1 MIGWRAR
8 LGFLL
13 PPGNPTVEPEMMA
26 LAPPGVSLHFHRM
39 HAEGVTG
46 SLDGQEERNRQMVA
60 SLDAAARVL
69 AMVKPDVMVL
79 AHTST
84 SYSLGKAGEAA
95 LVAGIEDATGRPLIT
110 AFAAVLAA
118 LTRLGVRRIA
128 LGTPYSP
135 ETTAKGRAH
144 LEAHGIA
151 VVCALNLPG
160 VTNIY
165 DETPERAYRLARM
178 ADTPE
183 AEAIFLSGVGMPTIP
198 MLQAAE
204 DDLGKP
210 VISAAGAMFWH
221 ALRRAGVAAPIAG
234 HGRLL
239 QL

>member
-1 MIGWRAR
+1 MIGFRAR

-26 LAPPGVSLHFHRM
+26 LAPPGVSLHFHRL

-60 SLDAAARVL
+60 SLDGSAQVL

-84 SYSLGKAGEAA
+84 SYTLGQAAEAA
-95 LVAGIEDATGRPLIT
+95 LVARIEAASGRRMIT
-110 AFAAVLAA
+110 AFGAVLAA
-118 LTRLGVRRIA
+118 LAALGLRRIA
-128 LGTPYSP
+128 LATPYSP
-135 ETTAKGRAH
+135 ATTAMGRAH
-144 LEAHGIA
+144 LEAHGIR
-151 VVCALNLPG
+151 VVRAINLPG

-183 AEAIFLSGVGMPTIP
+183 AEAIFLSGVGMPTIAI
-198 MLQAAE
+198 LQAAE
-204 DDLGKP
+204 EDLGKP

-221 ALRRAGVAAPIAG
+221 ALRCAGVAAPIAG

-239 QL
+239 RL